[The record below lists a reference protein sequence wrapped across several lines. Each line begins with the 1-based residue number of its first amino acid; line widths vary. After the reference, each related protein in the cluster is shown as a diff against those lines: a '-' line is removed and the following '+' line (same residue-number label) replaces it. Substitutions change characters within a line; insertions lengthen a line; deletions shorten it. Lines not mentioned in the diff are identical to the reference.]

1 MSLIKDFIGI
11 LNREMP
17 LSYLQKRGLKVGK
30 NFSKQQGC
38 FFDPSH
44 CFLIEIGDNV
54 TFSNR
59 VTLLAHDAS
68 SKRLTSYVKIG
79 RIKIHDNVFVGA
91 GSTILPNTIIGENA
105 VIGAGSVVTKDV
117 PTGCVVAGNP
127 ASVIMT
133 VEEYE
138 QKLKRK
144 LNQTKPFGEE
154 YTIRKKVNQAKKE
167 ELQKAVEKNG
177 ICFIK

>member
-1 MSLIKDFIGI
+1 MKFLKNILSI

-17 LSYLQKRGLKVGK
+17 ICCLKKRGLKIGK

-38 FFDPSH
+38 FIDPSH

-68 SKRLTSYVKIG
+68 SKKISSYVKIG
-79 RIKIHDNVFVGA
+79 KIKIEDNVFIGA
-91 GSTILPNTIIGENA
+91 NVTVLPNVKIGKNAIIGA
-105 VIGAGSVVTKDV
+105 SSVVTKDV
-117 PTGCVVAGNP
+117 PENSVVVGNP
-127 ASVIMT
+127 AKVIMDI
-133 VEEYE
+133 EEYE
-138 QKLKRK
+138 NKIKTQMDNSIK
-144 LNQTKPFGEE
+144 FEE
-154 YTIRKKVNQAKKE
+154 DYKIENKVSKEKKE
-167 ELQKAVEKNG
+167 KMKDAVERYG